1 MPVHDVEFTAML
13 KYSFSKR
20 FAMKRP
26 FWVKFVRIVLC
37 FLLAVI
43 LIAGGILLS
52 IYLRSRTYF
61 ANSEKAFL
69 YPELDEGFIAQGIV
83 YDEDEDVLFICGY
96 KKKGVPSPIYVID
109 RMTGGLMASAS
120 MYKQDGTPFTGHSGG
135 ITVWKDLVF
144 VAGTYDGLYVFSRDD
159 VMNARNG
166 EKITALGLFPLNI
179 GGEKLT
185 ASFVSVHDDILT
197 VGEFQMIFFADTEKS
212 HHFKTPSGEKQY
224 AVAVNYRLEESQPL
238 GIVPQAVSAYSI
250 PTLAQG
256 ICFHDGK
263 ILLSASVGFLM
274 SKIYVY
280 DPTGLQ
286 TCGTFGGVPVYAL
299 DKSVQTAKWTFPPM
313 AEEIEIVDGYIY
325 TMDEAASSKYQ
336 LGKLFDGQWC
346 FKTKINT
353 GVFDLEN

>member
-1 MPVHDVEFTAML
+1 
-13 KYSFSKR
+13 
-20 FAMKRP
+20 MKKP
-26 FWVKFVRIVLC
+26 FWVTFVRIVL
-37 FLLAVI
+37 FILLAAI

-69 YPELDEGFIAQGIV
+69 YPELDKGFIAQGIV
-83 YDEDEDVLFICGY
+83 HDKDEDVLIISGY
-96 KKKGVPSPIYVID
+96 KKKGVPSPIYVMD
-109 RMTGGLMASAS
+109 RKTGELVASAS
-120 MYKQDGTPFTGHSGG
+120 MYRQDGTPFTGHSGG
-135 ITVWKDLVF
+135 IALWKDLVF

-159 VMNARNG
+159 VLNARNG
-166 EKITALGLFPLNI
+166 EKITALGLFPLDI
-179 GGEKLT
+179 GGETLT
-185 ASFVSVHDDILT
+185 ASYVSVHDDILT

-224 AVAVNYRLEESQPL
+224 AVAVNYRLDESQPL
-238 GIVPQAVSAYSI
+238 GIVPQAISAYSI

-256 ICFHDGK
+256 ICFHDGR
-263 ILLSASVGFLM
+263 ILLSTSVGFLM

-336 LGKLFDGQWC
+336 LGKLFGVQWC
-346 FKTKINT
+346 FKTEINT
-353 GVFDLEN
+353 GVFNTED

>member
-1 MPVHDVEFTAML
+1 
-13 KYSFSKR
+13 
-20 FAMKRP
+20 MKRP
-26 FWVKFVRIVLC
+26 LWVKFVRFVLC
-37 FLLAVI
+37 FLLAAL
-43 LIAGGILLS
+43 LIAVGILLS
-52 IYLRSRTYF
+52 IYLRTRTYF

-69 YPELDEGFIAQGIV
+69 YPELEEGYIAQGIA

-96 KKKGVPSPIYVID
+96 KKKGVPSPIYVVD
-109 RMTGGLMASAS
+109 RKTGGLVASAS

-135 ITVWKDLVF
+135 IAVWKDLVF

-159 VMNARNG
+159 VLNARNG
-166 EKITALGLFPLNI
+166 KKITALGLFPLDI
-179 GGEKLT
+179 GGETLT
-185 ASFVSVHDDILT
+185 ASYVSVHDDILT

-224 AVAVNYRLEESQPL
+224 AVAVNYRLDESQPL

-280 DPTGLQ
+280 DPTNLQ

-325 TMDEAASSKYQ
+325 TMDESAAEKYK
-336 LGKLFDGQWC
+336 LGKLFGCQWC
-346 FKTKINT
+346 FRTKNNT
-353 GVFDLEN
+353 GLYNLE